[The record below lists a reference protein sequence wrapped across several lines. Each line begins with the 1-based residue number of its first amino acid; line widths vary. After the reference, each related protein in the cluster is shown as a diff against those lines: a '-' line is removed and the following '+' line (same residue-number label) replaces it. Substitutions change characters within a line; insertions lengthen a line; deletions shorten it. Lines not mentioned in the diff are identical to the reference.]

1 MGELRSKWLTFY
13 AEHIEP
19 ATKEM
24 FGYVEKMI
32 IGTLI
37 VSAGAHVSSNEPAI
51 VLFGYL
57 RHGLVGRGVML
68 FGVILLVLNFLDGL
82 YKLARLDWHVAYQIV
97 MTFCYVALSVRL
109 IQLILAFRGS
119 RRSAMPADRRHAGAP
134 DLLRGELG
142 QDFLAGRRDRGCL
155 RRQALHDAPTAGCNA
170 AAQRA
175 NIAAAC
181 RPQHEQFLAR
191 PHRPQHQH
199 GRRGGR
205 GSRCRDCGA
214 QRAGRRAPPLAA
226 LTACW
231 QDAETFALFF
241 SRHCSAGA
249 PPVGTPAQTF

>member
-68 FGVILLVLNFLDGL
+68 FGVILLVLNFHDGL
-82 YKLARLDWHVAYQIV
+82 YKLARLDWHIAYQVV

-109 IQLILAFRGS
+109 IQLILAFR
-119 RRSAMPADRRHAGAP
+119 
-134 DLLRGELG
+134 
-142 QDFLAGRRDRGCL
+142 
-155 RRQALHDAPTAGCNA
+155 
-170 AAQRA
+170 
-175 NIAAAC
+175 
-181 RPQHEQFLAR
+181 
-191 PHRPQHQH
+191 
-199 GRRGGR
+199 
-205 GSRCRDCGA
+205 
-214 QRAGRRAPPLAA
+214 
-226 LTACW
+226 
-231 QDAETFALFF
+231 AE
-241 SRHCSAGA
+241 
-249 PPVGTPAQTF
+249 